1 MEFKRS
7 KCRRKNKLD
16 IYNEYEWAVKHYK
29 EFDKLDTCYKDF
41 YVWRRCDFKGQ
52 TINVIDGIRKT
63 KLNGNKHSNFKQ
75 FDQISFFGG
84 STVWGTGVNDLT
96 TLPSMFVE
104 ETNNYTIN
112 YGESGYISL
121 QELSLLQNLYLE
133 DKLGE
138 NNLIIF
144 YDGINEVL
152 ARCRKDYKGLV
163 TAQYEKINGILEKQN
178 FR

>member
-1 MEFKRS
+1 MI
-7 KCRRKNKLD
+7 KL
-16 IYNEYEWAVKHYK
+16 V
-29 EFDKLDTCYKDF
+29 
-41 YVWRRCDFKGQ
+41 
-52 TINVIDGIRKT
+52 
-63 KLNGNKHSNFKQ
+63 
-75 FDQISFFGG
+75 FGG
-84 STVWGTGVNDLT
+84 STVWGTGANDLT
-96 TLPSMFVE
+96 TLLLVCE

-163 TAQYEKINGILEKQN
+163 TAHENKWHS
-178 FR
+178 